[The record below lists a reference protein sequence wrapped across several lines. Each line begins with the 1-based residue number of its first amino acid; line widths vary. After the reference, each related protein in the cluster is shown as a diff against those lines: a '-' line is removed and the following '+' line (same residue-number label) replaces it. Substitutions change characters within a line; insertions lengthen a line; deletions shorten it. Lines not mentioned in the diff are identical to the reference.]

1 LLYDVLV
8 VGGASAGL
16 TAAMYASRQGLK
28 TLVITKDIGGQA
40 LLTNAIENYPPFE
53 HIGGFELMQKF
64 EQQARSF
71 GAEFAYEEVL
81 SIREHKEGNSVDG
94 GFTVKT
100 NNSDNEYSGH
110 ALILAFG
117 KTPKDLNVEGEK
129 ELGGKGVSYCAVC
142 DGPFFKNKKVAIVGA
157 GDQALEAAL
166 YLKEL
171 ASQLYIIHRTD
182 KLVGSEES
190 IDLLQNK
197 DNNSNKVSFI
207 SNSIV
212 KAINGNSKVDSLT
225 LYDSKTKSESK
236 LDIDGV
242 FVEMG
247 YIARTDIVKDLVK
260 LNGSKEI
267 IVDKYCATST
277 KGVFAAGDVTDVPY
291 KQAIIS
297 AGQGSIAALS
307 AYNYLQR
314 LKGKPAIKTDW
325 KSVGTKNRKTE

>member
-1 LLYDVLV
+1 LLSYDILV

-40 LLTNAIENYPPFE
+40 LLTNDIENYPPFE
-53 HIGGFELMQKF
+53 HIGGFELMQRF
-64 EQQARSF
+64 EQQARNF

-81 SIREHKEGNSVDG
+81 SITEHKEGDG
-94 GFTVKT
+94 GGFIIKT
-100 NNSDNEYSGH
+100 SNEDNEYSSN

-117 KTPKDLNVEGEK
+117 KTPRDLNVKGEK
-129 ELGGKGVSYCAVC
+129 ELKGRGVSYCAVC
-142 DGPFFKNKKVAIVGA
+142 DGPFFKNKKVAIVGP
-157 GDQALEAAL
+157 GDPALEAAL
-166 YLKEL
+166 YLKGL

-182 KLVGSEES
+182 KPVGSEES
-190 IDLLQNK
+190 IDLLLQNK
-197 DNNSNKVSFI
+197 DNNNDKKKISFI

-212 KAINGNSKVDSLT
+212 KAINGNSKVESLT

-236 LDIDGV
+236 LDVDGI

-247 YIARTDIVKDLVK
+247 YVARTDIVKDLVK

-267 IVDKYCATST
+267 IVDKYCGTST
-277 KGVFAAGDVTDVPY
+277 KGIFAAGDVTDVPY

-297 AGQGSIAALS
+297 AGQGAIAALS

-314 LKGKPAIKTDW
+314 LKGKPAIRTDW
-325 KSVGTKNRKTE
+325 KSVVNKK

>member
-1 LLYDVLV
+1 LSYDVLV

-53 HIGGFELMQKF
+53 HIGGFELMQRF

-71 GAEFAYEEVL
+71 GAEFVYEEVL
-81 SIREHKEGNSVDG
+81 SITEHKEGG
-94 GFTVKT
+94 GFIIKT
-100 NNSDNEYSGH
+100 NNNDNEYSGH

-117 KTPKDLNVEGEK
+117 KTPKDLNVKGEK
-129 ELGGKGVSYCAVC
+129 ELNGRGVSYCAVC

-157 GDQALEAAL
+157 GDSALEAAL

-182 KLVGSEES
+182 KPLGSEES

-197 DNNSNKVSFI
+197 DNNNKISFI

-212 KAINGNSKVDSLT
+212 KAINGNSKVESLT
-225 LYDSKTKSESK
+225 LYNSKTKSESK
-236 LDIDGV
+236 LDVDGI

-260 LNGSKEI
+260 LNGSNEI
-267 IVDKYCATST
+267 IVDKYCGTSSR
-277 KGVFAAGDVTDVPY
+277 GIFAAGDVTDVPY

-297 AGQGSIAALS
+297 AGQGAIAALS

-314 LKGKPAIKTDW
+314 LKGKPAIRADW
-325 KSVGTKNRKTE
+325 KSVGTKNRKTQ

>member
-64 EQQARSF
+64 EQQARNF

-81 SIREHKEGNSVDG
+81 SITEQNGDG
-94 GFTVKT
+94 FIIKT
-100 NNSDNEYSGH
+100 NNNDKEYLGY

-117 KTPKDLNVEGEK
+117 KTPRDLNVKGEK
-129 ELGGKGVSYCAVC
+129 ELNGRGVSYCAVC

-157 GDQALEAAL
+157 GDPALEAAL

-171 ASQLYIIHRTD
+171 AAQLYIIHKTD
-182 KLVGSEES
+182 KPIGSEET
-190 IDLLQNK
+190 IGLLQNK
-197 DNNSNKVSFI
+197 DNNNNKVSFV

-212 KAINGNSKVDSLT
+212 KAINGNSKVESLT

-236 LDIDGV
+236 LDIDGI

-247 YIARTDIVKDLVK
+247 YVARTDIIKDLVR
-260 LNGSKEI
+260 LNDSKEI
-267 IVDKYCATST
+267 IVDKYCGTST
-277 KGVFAAGDVTDVPY
+277 KGIFAAGDVTDVPY

-297 AGQGSIAALS
+297 AGQGAIAALS

-314 LKGKPAIKTDW
+314 LKGKPAIRADW
-325 KSVGTKNRKTE
+325 KSVVNKK

>member
-1 LLYDVLV
+1 MLYDVLV

-64 EQQARSF
+64 EQQARNF

-81 SIREHKEGNSVDG
+81 SMTDHEEG
-94 GFTVKT
+94 GFIIKT
-100 NNSDNEYSGH
+100 NNNERQYSGY

-117 KTPKDLNVEGEK
+117 KTPRDLNVKGEK
-129 ELGGKGVSYCAVC
+129 ELNGRGVSYCAVC

-157 GDQALEAAL
+157 GDPALEAAL

-171 ASQLYIIHRTD
+171 TSQLYIIHRTD
-182 KLVGSEES
+182 KPVGSEET

-197 DNNSNKVSFI
+197 DNNNKISFI
-207 SNSIV
+207 STSIV
-212 KAINGNSKVDSLT
+212 KAINGNSKVESLT
-225 LYDSKTKSESK
+225 LYDIKTKSESK
-236 LDIDGV
+236 LDVDGI

-247 YIARTDIVKDLVK
+247 YVARTDIVKDLVK

-267 IVDKYCATST
+267 IVDKYCATSA
-277 KGVFAAGDVTDVPY
+277 KGIFAAGDVTDVPY

-297 AGQGSIAALS
+297 AGQGAIAALS
-307 AYNYLQR
+307 AYNYIQR
-314 LKGKPAIKTDW
+314 LKGKPAIWADW
-325 KSVGTKNRKTE
+325 KSVANNNSNT

>member
-1 LLYDVLV
+1 LYDVLV

-64 EQQARSF
+64 EQQARNF

-81 SIREHKEGNSVDG
+81 SIIKDKQG
-94 GFTVKT
+94 GFIIKT
-100 NNSDNEYSGH
+100 NNSDKEYSGY

-117 KTPKDLNVEGEK
+117 KTPRDLNVKGEK
-129 ELGGKGVSYCAVC
+129 ELKGRGVSHCAVC
-142 DGPFFKNKKVAIVGA
+142 DGPFFKNKKVAVVGA
-157 GDQALEAAL
+157 GDSALEAAL
-166 YLKEL
+166 YLKQL

-182 KLVGSEES
+182 KPVGSEEF
-190 IDLLQNK
+190 IDLLKNK
-197 DNNSNKVSFI
+197 DNNNGISFI

-212 KAINGNSKVDSLT
+212 KAINGNSNVESLT
-225 LYDSKTKSESK
+225 LYDSKSKSESK
-236 LDIDGV
+236 LDTDGI

-247 YIARTDIVKDLVK
+247 YAARTDIVKDLVQ
-260 LNGSKEI
+260 LNNNKEI
-267 IVDKYCATST
+267 IVDKYCGTST

-297 AGQGSIAALS
+297 AGQGAIAALS
-307 AYNYLQR
+307 AYNYIQR
-314 LKGKPAIKTDW
+314 LKGRPTIRADW
-325 KSVGTKNRKTE
+325 KSVVNKK

>member
-1 LLYDVLV
+1 MLSYDVLV

-40 LLTNAIENYPPFE
+40 LLTNDIENYPPFE
-53 HIGGFELMQKF
+53 HIGGFELMQRF
-64 EQQARSF
+64 EQQARNF

-81 SIREHKEGNSVDG
+81 SITEHKEGSGG
-94 GFTVKT
+94 GFIIKT
-100 NNSDNEYSGH
+100 SNKDNEYFGH

-117 KTPKDLNVEGEK
+117 KTPIDLNVKGEK
-129 ELGGKGVSYCAVC
+129 ELKGKGVSYCAVC
-142 DGPFFKNKKVAIVGA
+142 DGPFFKNKKAAIVGP
-157 GDQALEAAL
+157 GDPALEAAL
-166 YLKEL
+166 YLKGL
-171 ASQLYIIHRTD
+171 TSQLYIIHRTD
-182 KLVGSEES
+182 KPVGSEES

-197 DNNSNKVSFI
+197 DNNNNNKKISFI

-212 KAINGNSKVDSLT
+212 KAINGNSKVESLT
-225 LYDSKTKSESK
+225 LYDSKTNSESM
-236 LDIDGV
+236 LDVDGI

-247 YIARTDIVKDLVK
+247 YVARTDIVKDLVK
-260 LNGSKEI
+260 LNDSKEI

-277 KGVFAAGDVTDVPY
+277 KGIFAAGDVTDVPY

-297 AGQGSIAALS
+297 AGQGAIAALS

-314 LKGKPAIKTDW
+314 LKGKPAIRTDW
-325 KSVGTKNRKTE
+325 KSVVDKKK

>member
-1 LLYDVLV
+1 

-64 EQQARSF
+64 EQQARNF

-81 SIREHKEGNSVDG
+81 SITDHKGG
-94 GFTVKT
+94 GFIIKT
-100 NNSDNEYSGH
+100 SNNDKDYSGH

-117 KTPKDLNVEGEK
+117 KTPRDLNVKGEK
-129 ELGGKGVSYCAVC
+129 ELNGRGVSYCAVC

-157 GDQALEAAL
+157 GDPALEAAL

-171 ASQLYIIHRTD
+171 TSQLYIIHSTD
-182 KLVGSEES
+182 KPVGSEES

-197 DNNSNKVSFI
+197 DNNNKISFI

-212 KAINGNSKVDSLT
+212 KAINGNSKVESLT
-225 LYDSKTKSESK
+225 LYDSKTKSETK
-236 LDIDGV
+236 LDIDGI

-247 YIARTDIVKDLVK
+247 YVARTDIVKDLVK

-267 IVDKYCATST
+267 IVDKYCGTST
-277 KGVFAAGDVTDVPY
+277 KGIFAAGDITDVPY

-297 AGQGSIAALS
+297 AGQGAIAALS
-307 AYNYLQR
+307 AYNYIQR
-314 LKGKPAIKTDW
+314 LKGKPAIKADW
-325 KSVGTKNRKTE
+325 KSIAKK